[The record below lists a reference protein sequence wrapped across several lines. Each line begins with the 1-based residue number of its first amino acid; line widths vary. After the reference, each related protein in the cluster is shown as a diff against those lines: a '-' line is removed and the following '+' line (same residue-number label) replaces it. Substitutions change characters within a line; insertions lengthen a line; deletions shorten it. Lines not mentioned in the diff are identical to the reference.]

1 MAMRSTQLDGIANA
15 QPETCL
21 EPRRESMQ
29 RSQTNSSRCL
39 CRLDLSTPARGNEK
53 RGPRSEAC
61 HASVW
66 LCLELLSIIL
76 GQVEERFTSLLVAV
90 LMRRSG
96 AIYADRALSKLYT

>member
-53 RGPRSEAC
+53 RGPRSEAW

-66 LCLELLSIIL
+66 LCLELLSLYL
-76 GQVEERFTSLLVAV
+76 GQVEECFTS
-90 LMRRSG
+90 SPG
-96 AIYADRALSKLYT
+96 WSY